1 MKDASEDEQ
10 AEDFI
15 NEARFSSKLARSK
28 SEREEQLRMMM
39 DEEGRRVNAGADCL
53 S

>member
-15 NEARFSSKLARSK
+15 NEARFSSKPARSK

-39 DEEGRRVNAGADCL
+39 DEEGRRVNAGADRL